1 MTAPEKV
8 PPTQKRSTIPLL
20 AFVSLAEMASF
31 IQPLRNV
38 MISEMSQT
46 DVTVLA
52 LSSQNAIKISM
63 ESRPASAEMVN
74 GITQMQMPLSLA
86 MTETLITT
94 MAVLQP
100 ARLSQDGSVSRS
112 REA

>member
-1 MTAPEKV
+1 
-8 PPTQKRSTIPLL
+8 
-20 AFVSLAEMASF
+20 
-31 IQPLRNV
+31 
-38 MISEMSQT
+38 MISEMSLT

-52 LSSQNAIKISM
+52 YSSQSAIKISM

-74 GITQMQMPLSLA
+74 GIAQMQMPLSLA

-100 ARLSQDGSVSRS
+100 ARLSQDGTASRS